1 MGATLEH
8 AKAELDILV
17 KNSTDPENRPIIEP
31 FIPEIL
37 QLIEKFGASGQS
49 GGSAPYTAAALSQA
63 IKKLCLQEP
72 INPVYGTD
80 DEWIDV
86 TQLSDGQILF
96 QNKRCSALFK
106 DESGRSWYLD
116 AIAWNTK
123 NTGAWSGNAK
133 DKEGNDIRSR
143 AYVKSFPFEPK
154 TFIIDVNEVEIAK
167 DDWELYIEDFDTLNK
182 AFEYY
187 DRFDK

>member
-1 MGATLEH
+1 MGATLDH
-8 AKAELDILV
+8 AKIVLDILV

-37 QLIEKFGASGQS
+37 QLIAKFGASGQS
-49 GGSAPYTAAALSQA
+49 GGSSPYTAAALSQA

-72 INPVYGTD
+72 ICPIYGTD
-80 DEWIDV
+80 DEWVDV

-116 AIAWNTK
+116 AIAWK
-123 NTGAWSGNAK
+123 NQEGMGWSGNAK

-154 TFIIDVNEVEIAK
+154 TFIIDVNQVEIAK
-167 DDWELYIEDFDTLNK
+167 DDWELYIEDFDTLNE

-187 DRFDK
+187 DKFDK